1 MKRTLIALIFGLPV
15 IALAEPGAGKSDGFP
30 QERNLAVDIHAPGAV
45 FAEVGISIPSSREA
59 LQYRFELHDGRA
71 TGGVY
76 IPLGGE
82 ALVHVSA
89 FDERGKR
96 LYAGGSYVYID
107 KELTR
112 ETGLELEG
120 DPVDPAELRIGTYL
134 LTSELVTR
142 DRAET
147 VLQIALV
154 DAWGNHLQLTTEDI
168 QWTWPKGFETT
179 PYPCDLNSLC
189 VDVPDPSVL
198 VGSFG
203 CIQDYTCIPN
213 PKQAF

>member
-1 MKRTLIALIFGLPV
+1 MNKILAAVIFGLPGV
-15 IALAEPGAGKSDGFP
+15 SLAEPEVGKSDYFP
-30 QERNLAVDIHAPGAV
+30 LERNLVVDVRAPGAV
-45 FAEVGISIPSSREA
+45 RAEVGISIPSLREA

-76 IPLGGE
+76 IPPGGE

-89 FDERGKR
+89 FDERGEK

-112 ETGLELEG
+112 ELGLVLTG

-134 LTSELVTR
+134 LTSELVTNERR
-142 DRAET
+142 DT
-147 VLQIALV
+147 VLQVALV
-154 DAWGNHLQLTTEDI
+154 DAWGNHLRLTTEDI

-179 PYPCDLNSLC
+179 PYPCDRNSVC
-189 VDVPDPSVL
+189 VDVPDPDVL
-198 VGSFG
+198 VGSIG
-203 CIQDYTCIPN
+203 CINDITCIP
-213 PKQAF
+213 KH

>member
-1 MKRTLIALIFGLPV
+1 MKMNKLQVALIFGLPGV
-15 IALAEPGAGKSDGFP
+15 ALAEPGVGTSDYFP
-30 QERNLAVDIHAPGAV
+30 LERNLAVDVHAPGAV
-45 FAEVGISIPSSREA
+45 RAEVGISIPSLREA

-76 IPLGGE
+76 IPPGGE

-89 FDERGKR
+89 FDERGER
-96 LYAGGSYVYID
+96 LYAGGSHVYID
-107 KELTR
+107 KELTP
-112 ETGLELEG
+112 ELGLVLEG

-142 DRAET
+142 DRGET
-147 VLQIALV
+147 VLQVALV
-154 DAWGNHLQLTTEDI
+154 DAWGNHLRLATEDI

-179 PYPCDLNSLC
+179 PYPCDSNSLC
-189 VDVPDPSVL
+189 VDVPDPGVL

-203 CIQDYTCIPN
+203 CIQDYTCIPKN
-213 PKQAF
+213 